1 MLNIFICNFIYLYSP
16 FHCRTVFSKKKLT
29 ISEINVIKYFYY
41 TIPYSQWAINILYL
55 LEALD
60 SFAAFKCLTV
70 AAKKAR
76 TINDL
81 HEIGISNNHML
92 SELWYFT
99 SVHSLAPA
107 YLSKPSIKYPI

>member
-1 MLNIFICNFIYLYSP
+1 MGYKYSIFTGSPGLIC
-16 FHCRTVFSKKKLT
+16 
-29 ISEINVIKYFYY
+29 
-41 TIPYSQWAINILYL
+41 
-55 LEALD
+55 
-60 SFAAFKCLTV
+60 AFKCLTV

-99 SVHSLAPA
+99 SVHSLALA